1 LYTDSDEVPFMVDDK
16 SVMKWYEYSGY
27 LWRDHIF
34 WSIRWRQELS
44 LTTLLQIM

>member
-1 LYTDSDEVPFMVDDK
+1 MVDDK